1 MCTRVNISNELV
13 LPTFFHSINMTNKER
28 MCSISNV
35 LTFAL
40 ATVVGGGL
48 MFAFKTFNEDDTPVI
63 G

>member
-1 MCTRVNISNELV
+1 
-13 LPTFFHSINMTNKER
+13 MTNKER

-35 LTFAL
+35 LTFVL